1 MDPDPDSCL
10 ALAAVPLAWTFD
22 PGLMAALLAFFLLLV
37 CSALISGSEV
47 AYFSIS
53 LPQLEKLRED
63 RRPSSRTILSL
74 LERPATLLATILIS
88 NNFVNV
94 SIVMVAD
101 PILQR
106 MLPVEQCVSWAIEL
120 QVRSGLSFSPEV
132 WGRGFH
138 FALTVLGVTFLLV
151 LMGEIM
157 PKIYA
162 RMNVLKLARFM
173 ARPLTVLAGL
183 FSPVT
188 GIMVRWTDVLERRME
203 HLRSDL
209 AHSSSELQS
218 AIELTVRDIDS
229 HERKEVDILK
239 RIIQFADVNVKQI
252 MRPRTD
258 IIAIDREDSFADM
271 MAVVRSSGYSRIPVF
286 GEDLDHIT
294 GIIYAKDLLGH
305 LQEPDDFDW
314 GGLVRTEVLYV
325 PESKR
330 INDLLKEF
338 QKERRH
344 MAIVVDEYGGTAGLV
359 TLEDIMEEIIGEIKD
374 EFDDEAEIQYQQLDE
389 RNYLFEGKA
398 QIQDLCRI
406 VGIPVNAFDEVK
418 GDADSVA
425 GLILEL
431 AGVIPRKDTVVEHR
445 GFTFRVTKVNRRR
458 IEEIKITLPSPK

>member
-1 MDPDPDSCL
+1 M
-10 ALAAVPLAWTFD
+10 AAVPPLAWAFD
-22 PGLMAALLAFFLLLV
+22 PGLAAGLLAFLLLLV

-53 LPQLEKLRED
+53 LSQVEKLREE
-63 RRPSSRTILSL
+63 RSQSSRTLLSL
-74 LERPATLLATILIS
+74 LEKPATLLATILIA

-106 MLPVEQCVSWAIEL
+106 MLPVEQCVHWATDL
-120 QVRSGLSFSPEV
+120 QLASGLAFDPQA

-138 FALTVLGVTFLLV
+138 FSLTVIGVTFLLV

-162 RMNVLKLARFM
+162 RMNILQLARFM
-173 ARPLTVLAGL
+173 ARPLKVLTGL
-183 FSPVT
+183 LSPIT

-203 HLRSDL
+203 HLRADL
-209 AHSSSELQS
+209 GHSSSELQS
-218 AIELTVRDIDS
+218 AIELTMKDS
-229 HERKEVDILK
+229 GHHERKEVDILK

-286 GEDLDHIT
+286 EEDLDHII

-305 LQEPDDFDW
+305 LQEADGFDW
-314 GGLVRTEVLYV
+314 NGLVRTEVLYV

-389 RNYLFEGKA
+389 RNFLFEGKA

-406 VGIPVNAFDEVK
+406 IGIDVTTFDEVK

-445 GFTFRVTKVNRRR
+445 GFTFRVTKVNKRR
-458 IEEIKITLPSPK
+458 IEEIKLTLPAPK